1 MLNVI
6 KKRSIYLS
14 ISAILFII
22 SIIAIKFFPYNLG
35 IDMTGWTQIEYSY
48 KNKIDLEKY
57 KKDVSDITSK
67 IEYGVFDKNWQN
79 KIKEKVIN
87 DTKVYKISWENKFV
101 VVTWFNSQIFES
113 DDPKFEK
120 KLKTDLEEIRRNL
133 KINIT
138 KTLQKNNSSVELSKY
153 TNIWKSFWDYIK
165 KTAFITLFVALIA
178 ISIYIAIAFSGS
190 ISWISSLSFAWVALI
205 TLLHDVIISTWLYVY
220 TGSVFAD
227 FKIDTF
233 FITALLTILGYSIN
247 DTIVVFD
254 RIRENLKIF
263 WWRKKNW
270 KKLDEIINMSVSE
283 TLTRSIYTSL
293 TVLIVLISILFLG
306 PESINWFILT
316 MIFWTIVWTY
326 SSIFIAS
333 PLLYEINKNKKLEV
347 YKEKVYNPEDKIVV

>member
-1 MLNVI
+1 MLDVI
-6 KKRSIYLS
+6 KNRKVYLS
-14 ISAILFII
+14 ISAILFLF
-22 SIIAIKFFPYNLG
+22 SIIAMYFFPYNLW
-35 IDMTGWTQIEYSY
+35 IDMTWGSQIEYSY
-48 KNKIDLEKY
+48 KWKINLDKY
-57 KKDVSDITSK
+57 KKEISDLALNTK
-67 IEYGVFDKNWQN
+67 YKTN
-79 KIKEKVIN
+79 KIVNAI
-87 DTKVYKISWENKFV
+87 KVYKVSWQDKFDV
-101 VVTWFNSQIFES
+101 VIWYNNQVFS
-113 DDPKFEK
+113 DNDAVKEK
-120 KLKTDLEEIRRNL
+120 KLQQDFEKIKRKL
-133 KINIT
+133 KENIT
-138 KTLQKNNSSVELSKY
+138 NILKKDNSSVELSKY

-165 KTAFITLFVALIA
+165 KTAFITLAIALVA
-178 ISIYIAIAFSGS
+178 ISIYIAFAFSWS
-190 ISWISSLSFAWVALI
+190 VSWISSMSFAWIALI